1 LKLRSVQATATKWLY
16 AIGIATL
23 LSACNGS
30 TSAPL
35 PTETSEQ
42 VVTAATST
50 PLPPPTTVP
59 PTSLP
64 FQITSSGFAE
74 AEVIP
79 DRYACTGENLSPELT
94 WGEPPAGTQS
104 LALIFD
110 DPDAP
115 GGSWV
120 HWVIFNM
127 PTDQNSLPES
137 VAPLA
142 EHPDGSLSGSNSWN
156 ELGYGGPCPPQGST
170 HQYIFA
176 LFALDTVLELEAGA
190 SKQEVLI
197 AMEGH
202 VLAET
207 QISGLFSR

>member
-1 LKLRSVQATATKWLY
+1 M
-16 AIGIATL
+16 
-23 LSACNGS
+23 
-30 TSAPL
+30 
-35 PTETSEQ
+35 
-42 VVTAATST
+42 
-50 PLPPPTTVP
+50 P